1 MGENLF
7 QSHHGEFDINPG
19 PMVLIK
25 RRVSEDCVDPVTS
38 TMDRLLPNRPR
49 EPRRRRLNSARR
61 PKRAVA
67 AILLLLSGTVI
78 RGETKPTD
86 YDVKAAY
93 LFNFAKFIRV
103 SPTSVVQRATF
114 DICVLG
120 QDSMG
125 HALDSV
131 AENEEIDHRVVRVR
145 RVKDTAEARSCDIAY
160 ISTSEGDRIESDVAE
175 LRGTDVLTVSD
186 APRFLAQGGMIQF
199 VLVANHVRF
208 AVNLDAVKRSHLVLS
223 SELLR
228 VAVPVS
234 SVPGEVAP

>member
-49 EPRRRRLNSARR
+49 EPRRRRL
-61 PKRAVA
+61 
-67 AILLLLSGTVI
+67 
-78 RGETKPTD
+78 
-86 YDVKAAY
+86 
-93 LFNFAKFIRV
+93 NFAKFIRV

-228 VAVPVS
+228 VAAPVS